1 MRQGIYSIKL
11 STCFG
16 LVLTVLLI
24 IILLNPTKAYAAAP
38 DTHYITEVEVPT
50 PGSGPL
56 AVAVDSK
63 GDVWFTESN
72 ASKIAKYDPISHQ
85 FEEFQLPQG
94 EGDMWGIIV
103 TREGEVWFTQYGA
116 SSASTYASGGFL
128 PGGRG
133 TLWNFDP
140 FNNSFH
146 SYSLDKLGTMPFRL
160 AEDKSGRIWFT
171 ELLGNSL
178 GVFDPKTKQFS
189 QFSVPTENSG
199 PADLYIDS
207 ANRIWFTE
215 STARAIGVYDPSNSK
230 FKEFRF
236 DSILAPV
243 GISIDPSGLV
253 WIADHGLNRIGQF
266 NPATGAL
273 ITFPTSNP
281 ANGIFPYSLPNDLSI
296 DRYGEVWF
304 TEHVANRIG
313 KIDPV
318 HHTLTEY
325 QIPSGPISTALWLA
339 IMPNGN
345 ICFAEYSDNKI
356 GILDPTMPIS
366 FSVTLAHD
374 YAQVRQGSTTP
385 VELTVNGQAENL
397 HLFVASTS
405 TIPNT
410 LNASFSSNP
419 VNIES
424 LPNTSPVVVVDIEA
438 SQSVIP
444 GQYVMAIGGSLNQ
457 VSVSVLLPVN
467 IIEQSW
473 VIIIIPYVF
482 AGLGIGLLLV
492 FVKRKRNPR
501 RKRRRNSRHIPN
513 PITSLRNFTEE
524 HKIGLLILG
533 VATTNLFG
541 AAGGGLHLLILEAPT
556 RIIPYSNATLSTYGF
571 FSFWLDVVELGSGLL
586 TVYFVLLAWKPRK
599 RIAMSIM
606 LGIILIA
613 SSLFIITSIPNARP
627 ANCDIVIKN
636 SLFYGGYYP
645 ASFTVTTTNNVATVT
660 WCVDSNSIHSDTVT
674 SDTGIF
680 NSGPIAQSASWSYTF
695 TQPGEYHY
703 HSLIHFWMH
712 GTIIVMQ
719 ETQSISETTQIFQY
733 GATIF
738 QIGQDQKVGL
748 FIPDKLTYIF
758 FKRIN
763 RLNKACRS
771 QSHLLTYRRA
781 TEHLF

>member
-1 MRQGIYSIKL
+1 MLII
-11 STCFG
+11 
-16 LVLTVLLI
+16 VLLS
-24 IILLNPTKAYAAAP
+24 PTNAYATTP
-38 DTHYITEVEVPT
+38 DTHYITEIEVPT
-50 PGSGPL
+50 PQSGPL

-63 GDVWFTESN
+63 GNIWFTESN

-85 FEEFQLPQG
+85 FEEFQLPKG

-103 TREGEVWFTQYGA
+103 TREGEIWFTQYGA

-133 TLWNFDP
+133 TLWNFNP
-140 FNNSFH
+140 LNNSFR
-146 SYSLDKLGTMPFRL
+146 SYALNKLGTMPFRL

-178 GVFDPKTKQFS
+178 GVFDPKTQRFS

-207 ANRIWFTE
+207 SNRIWFTE
-215 STARAIGVYDPSNSK
+215 STARAIGVYDPSNST

-243 GISIDPSGLV
+243 GIMIDPNGLV

-266 NPATGAL
+266 NPATGEL

-281 ANGIFPYSLPNDLSI
+281 VNGIFPYSLPNDLSI
-296 DRYGEVWF
+296 DRYGDVWF
-304 TEHVANRIG
+304 TEHVANQIG

-325 QIPSGPISTALWLA
+325 QIPTGPISTALWLA
-339 IMPNGN
+339 TMPNGN
-345 ICFAEYSDNKI
+345 ICFTEYSGNKI
-356 GILDPTMPIS
+356 GILDPTIPIS
-366 FSVTLAHD
+366 FAFTLDHD
-374 YAQVRQGSTTP
+374 YAQVRQGSATP

-397 HLFVASTS
+397 QLFVASTS
-405 TIPNT
+405 TSPDT

-419 VNIES
+419 INVES
-424 LPNTSPVVVVDIEA
+424 LPNTKPVVVVDIEA
-438 SQSVIP
+438 SQSAIP

-467 IIEQSW
+467 VTEQSS
-473 VIIIIPYVF
+473 IIIVIPYVF
-482 AGLGIGLLLV
+482 AGLGIVLLLV
-492 FVKRKRNPR
+492 FTKRRRNPR
-501 RKRRRNSRHIPN
+501 RRRGRNSRHLSN
-513 PITSLRNFTEE
+513 PIKSLRNFTEE
-524 HKIGLLILG
+524 HKIGFLILG
-533 VATTNLFG
+533 VAATNLFG

-556 RIIPYSNATLSTYGF
+556 RIIPYSNATLTTYGF
-571 FSFWLDVVELGSGLL
+571 FAFWLDVAELAFGLL
-586 TVYFVLLAWKPRK
+586 TVYFVLLAWKPKK
-599 RIAMSIM
+599 RIAVSIM

-613 SSLFIITSIPNARP
+613 SSLFIVTSIPNARP
-627 ANCDIVIKN
+627 AHCDIVIKN

-695 TQPGEYHY
+695 TLPGEYHY
-703 HSLIHFWMH
+703 HSLLHFWMH
-712 GTIIVMQ
+712 GTIIVQ
-719 ETQSISETTQIFQY
+719 ETQSISQTTQTSQYESGAIIFAIDQN
-733 GATIF
+733 
-738 QIGQDQKVGL
+738 QKVGG
-748 FIPDKLTYIF
+748 FIRGKLTYTFSNESIVSAASGC
-758 FKRIN
+758 KPVR
-763 RLNKACRS
+763 
-771 QSHLLTYRRA
+771 
-781 TEHLF
+781 